1 MSMGRNLIIRKA
13 ITSQISKVT
22 NSVFYEHANGNAN
35 YPHVVFIIND
45 SFDDGTLEQVDM
57 EVDFWDI
64 PMNGSTVALDQLVD
78 EVDSKLHRFTYREDG
93 VFFRVLRENRRTIRD
108 TSDEK
113 IRRRQMIYQI
123 RMMGVGM

>member
-1 MSMGRNLIIRKA
+1 MGRNLIIRKA

-22 NSVFYEHANGNAN
+22 NSVFYEHAGGNAS
-35 YPHVVFIIND
+35 YPHVVFLING
-45 SFDDGTLEQVDM
+45 SFNDGALEQVDL

-64 PMNGSTVALDQLVD
+64 PANGSTVALDRLTD
-78 EVDSKLHRFTYREDG
+78 EVDAKLHRFTYREDG
-93 VFFRVLRENRRTIRD
+93 VFFRVLRENRRAITD

>member
-22 NSVFYEHANGNAN
+22 NSVYYEHANGAT
-35 YPHVVFIIND
+35 YPHVAFIIND
-45 SFDDGTLEQVDM
+45 SFEDAEVEQVEKEAAFQDSA
-57 EVDFWDI
+57 
-64 PMNGSTVALDQLVD
+64 MNGSTVALDQLVD